1 MGSTNWKSEV
11 AFMVIA
17 PVLVG
22 LGEWALASPGML
34 SGAGVIAGQLES
46 VGTVVL
52 RRVRA
57 FLRCGQMRRVCGWER
72 YRV

>member
-22 LGEWALASPGML
+22 LGEWALASPDED
-34 SGAGVIAGQLES
+34 AERCGVIAGRLNQWALSFCDE
-46 VGTVVL
+46 
-52 RRVRA
+52 
-57 FLRCGQMRRVCGWER
+57 
-72 YRV
+72 